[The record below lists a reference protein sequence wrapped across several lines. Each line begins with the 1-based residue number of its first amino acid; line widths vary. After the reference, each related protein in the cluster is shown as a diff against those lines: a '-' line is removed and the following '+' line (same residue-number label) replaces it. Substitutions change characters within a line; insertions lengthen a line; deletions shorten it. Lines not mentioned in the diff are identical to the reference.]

1 MTTKTDAEPG
11 AGEDGLDL
19 SKRSSTLPPPSNGD
33 PAATQPKPLDDMP
46 VAPLTEPADTN
57 GG

>member
-1 MTTKTDAEPG
+1 MTTKPDAEPG
-11 AGEDGLDL
+11 AGEDSLES
-19 SKRSSTLPPPSNGD
+19 SKRSRTVPPPNNGE
-33 PAATQPKPLDDMP
+33 PESQPKPLDDMP

>member
-1 MTTKTDAEPG
+1 MTTKTDAEQG
-11 AGEDGLDL
+11 AGEENPEP
-19 SKRSSTLPPPSNGD
+19 SKRSDTLPPPSNGE
-33 PAATQPKPLDDMP
+33 PAASQPKPLDDMP